1 MPHGKRPQPFLHKTL
16 LRALLLLFVLS
27 SGFPISYLKAQDP
40 SQTINSIE
48 IVGTSDLEKAQILFM
63 IESQVGETLDQRKLR
78 QDVHILHEMNL
89 FRDVQVEVEPG
100 EDGYILRYRLKER
113 ARLADVRIEGRTL
126 VSKTEIEKQL
136 TMKVQDV
143 YDVVKLRENEEII
156 LEEYRKEGYPKV
168 KVRSRVIEVDEM
180 NYEIVFEIDEKSK
193 LLKPS

>member
-1 MPHGKRPQPFLHKTL
+1 MPQGKGFQSFFHKTL

-136 TMKVQDV
+136 TIKV
-143 YDVVKLRENEEII
+143 L
-156 LEEYRKEGYPKV
+156 
-168 KVRSRVIEVDEM
+168 
-180 NYEIVFEIDEKSK
+180 
-193 LLKPS
+193 